1 MEHYRNNEIHQSG
14 SVDLTDRLALLT
26 MESVGRAE
34 VLTNV
39 ATEIQETATAAVPS
53 AVPSSS
59 SSAAAVE
66 TLEAVEVAGAAASG
80 EPLAPLSAP
89 QSTAAADRLS
99 HFCEKNRSLLNAL
112 VRQNIRLLEGSL
124 MPLLSSQG
132 GRKILDFDV
141 KRAYLKLKL
150 RRLRRSAEKEE
161 DEDDKNTVGFSE
173 ESESDDMPIAVEIE
187 RERII
192 ESSYNALQHVS
203 PRRLLRG
210 NFDII
215 FENEEGVDGG
225 GLTREWYALL
235 MREVSALGAA
245 SVHSHVTL
253 LRCL

>member
-1 MEHYRNNEIHQSG
+1 
-14 SVDLTDRLALLT
+14 
-26 MESVGRAE
+26 
-34 VLTNV
+34 
-39 ATEIQETATAAVPS
+39 
-53 AVPSSS
+53 
-59 SSAAAVE
+59 
-66 TLEAVEVAGAAASG
+66 
-80 EPLAPLSAP
+80 
-89 QSTAAADRLS
+89 
-99 HFCEKNRSLLNAL
+99 
-112 VRQNIRLLEGSL
+112 

-161 DEDDKNTVGFSE
+161 DENDTTGFSDD
-173 ESESDDMPIAVEIE
+173 SDIDDMTIAVEIE

-235 MREVSALGAA
+235 MREVSVL
-245 SVHSHVTL
+245 
-253 LRCL
+253 